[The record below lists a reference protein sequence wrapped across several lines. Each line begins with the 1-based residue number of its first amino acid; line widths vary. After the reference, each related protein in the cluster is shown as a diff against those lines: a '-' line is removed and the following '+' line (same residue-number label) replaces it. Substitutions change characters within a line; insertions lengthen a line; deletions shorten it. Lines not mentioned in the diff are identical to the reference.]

1 MHAKS
6 FFPGRSAKK
15 YLIPHQ
21 PACIAKMT
29 PGGAGEPPGR
39 IQYHL
44 FQARHIDLNFL
55 VLFLS

>member
-1 MHAKS
+1 MPRASSLEKKL
-6 FFPGRSAKK
+6 KK

-44 FQARHIDLNFL
+44 IQARDVDLNFL
-55 VLFLS
+55 VLFLT